1 MLQLK
6 GKWRIKRKGT
16 CDNYSSYRFAVC
28 RLVNVTFVFNRIQE
42 IMTVETEL
50 RKQSEDAKAEAI
62 LEKNRLNE
70 IHEEEK
76 SELIKV

>member
-1 MLQLK
+1 
-6 GKWRIKRKGT
+6 
-16 CDNYSSYRFAVC
+16 
-28 RLVNVTFVFNRIQE
+28 
-42 IMTVETEL
+42 MTVETEL